1 MNFKKIFLFLLCL
14 MLPFHFQPVRADEKA
29 PLLNLPGQLAIE
41 LPLSLPDNSMVL
53 VPFIASAEIYGKLF
67 SSDDYLYTFLQLHLY
82 DAQNDYLAERIVD
95 LKSVP
100 GDWHLSLSRDE
111 EGNIHRENYKRSE
124 GDFFTT
130 FQEPQDLQDRHLI
143 GVLIPSGTLK
153 SSHRN
158 LSKLNFTYRLFRSDE
173 TLEKNYG
180 NLEIRWHTGANN
192 DLDTNGE
199 IERYIQAGSL
209 TCEFA
214 AAKGALA
221 MIGIIVDERNDLISK
236 FDQANAADVYKNP
249 TDYFLGDYGFGKKVP
264 QSIHTRTSPL
274 GGYGLH
280 IDTPYLEKIVK
291 PYAPFSELH
300 SFSFEELDRALEQ
313 KWPVIVQGLQ
323 ISYDHAILGGEVMKA
338 DPSDNRGMVTG
349 EHAYVVFGKNENGDY
364 RVKDPLKTRFQTIP
378 RSAIEKSV
386 RAFEQFGAKG
396 NMILVK
402 NQRSEPLKRSVYFQE
417 ESGKVVF
424 QDL

>member
-1 MNFKKIFLFLLCL
+1 MNCKRIFVFLLCATL
-14 MLPFHFQPVRADEKA
+14 LFHLQPVRAEEKA
-29 PLLNLPGQLAIE
+29 LLLKLPGQLIVD
-41 LPLSLPDNSMVL
+41 LPTFLPENSTVL
-53 VPFIASAEIYGKLF
+53 VPFIASPELYGKLF
-67 SSDDYLYTFLQLHLY
+67 LSDDYIYTFLQLHLY
-82 DAQNDYLAERIVD
+82 DAHNDYLAERIVD
-95 LKSVP
+95 LKAVAE
-100 GDWHLSLSRDE
+100 DFHLSLSRDE
-111 EGNIHRENYKRSE
+111 QGNIHRENYTRAD

-130 FQEPQDLQDRHLI
+130 FQEPQELQDRHLI
-143 GVLIPSGTLK
+143 GVLIPAATLK
-153 SSHRN
+153 FSHRN
-158 LSKLNFTYRLFRSDE
+158 LSRLNFTYRLFRSDQ

-221 MIGIIVDERNDLISK
+221 MIGIVVDERADLISK
-236 FDQANAADVYKNP
+236 FDQANAADVDKSP

-264 QSIHTRTSPL
+264 QSIHTRTSSL

-338 DPSDNRGMVTG
+338 DPSDNRGLVTG
-349 EHAYVVFGKNENGDY
+349 EHAYIIFAKNENGDY
-364 RVKDPLKTRFQTIP
+364 RVKDTLKTRFQTIP
-378 RSAIEKSV
+378 RNVIEKSV

-396 NMILVK
+396 NMIVVK
-402 NQRSEPLKRSVYFQE
+402 NQKSEPIKRSVYFQE
-417 ESGKVVF
+417 ESGKVIF
-424 QDL
+424 QNL